1 MLIKNGEVYTKAF
14 LFVKEDIRVE
24 DGRIVELAPDLA
36 PKKGEEVLDATG
48 KKIIPGLTDIH
59 SHGCKKYDYCDAD
72 DKGLATMLAY
82 EKSVGVT
89 QMCPTTMTYPED
101 KVEEICK
108 VIASHEQKTDEAE
121 IVGINLEGPYISP
134 QKVGA
139 QNPAYVK
146 PADAK
151 YLRNLLEETGHLPK
165 LITIAPEEEGN
176 LEVIK
181 EMKDE
186 IRFSVGHTM
195 ATYDEAKEAFAAGA
209 KHMTHLYNAMPG
221 ITHRAPGPI
230 VAAAETEGITA
241 ELICD
246 GIHSH
251 PAAVRFAF
259 ATFGADRIILI
270 SDSTRA
276 TGMPDGEYELGGQP
290 IFKAEGIARLADG
303 TISGSVTNLFDCMG
317 RAIQYGVSPE
327 DAVRAATYN
336 PCKAIGILKDYGTI
350 EVGKKAN
357 LDIVNADFTLAQVI
371 M

>member
-36 PKKGEEVLDATG
+36 PKKGEEVLDAAG

-108 VIASHEQKTDEAE
+108 VIAGHEQKADEAE

-151 YLRNLLEETGHLPK
+151 YLRNLLSS
-165 LITIAPEEEGN
+165 A
-176 LEVIK
+176 
-181 EMKDE
+181 
-186 IRFSVGHTM
+186 
-195 ATYDEAKEAFAAGA
+195 
-209 KHMTHLYNAMPG
+209 
-221 ITHRAPGPI
+221 
-230 VAAAETEGITA
+230 
-241 ELICD
+241 
-246 GIHSH
+246 
-251 PAAVRFAF
+251 
-259 ATFGADRIILI
+259 
-270 SDSTRA
+270 
-276 TGMPDGEYELGGQP
+276 
-290 IFKAEGIARLADG
+290 
-303 TISGSVTNLFDCMG
+303 
-317 RAIQYGVSPE
+317 
-327 DAVRAATYN
+327 
-336 PCKAIGILKDYGTI
+336 
-350 EVGKKAN
+350 
-357 LDIVNADFTLAQVI
+357 
-371 M
+371 